1 MSQPADIIIT
11 NAKVF
16 TSDESN
22 PSAQAVAIKGNR
34 IIYVGTNAGAESFK
48 DKSTRIIDA
57 QGHTLTPGF
66 IDTHVHLLW
75 GSISMGNAQLQEV
88 RTKDDLKKI
97 LVEFADANKT
107 SEWVVGRGIRYNIV
121 STRQEL
127 DEIIA
132 DRPIYIGAFDGHTAW
147 ANTKALEMAGIL
159 NDDKREMTNGIV
171 VRDEHGLAA
180 GELREG
186 DAMHAVFNLVP
197 VPDANRKRE
206 LLKLGIKEF
215 NKTGI
220 TSVHNMNG
228 NMEEMLAYAALEDS
242 GEINMRVYV
251 PYHVKP
257 ETKEEELQEAAEM
270 AKIQMDYVRGGA
282 AKFFMDGVW
291 ESYTA
296 FNVHPYAD
304 APETKVEPIFTLEH
318 FTRMASL
325 CDKLGIQVAVH
336 CCGDAAVRQTLDGYE
351 AVQTSNGKRD
361 SRHRIEHI
369 EVCQPEDMPRFKE
382 LGVIASMQTSHAPPN
397 LADDMVWTKRVGEGR
412 WPISF
417 PWRSLKNAGAHLS
430 LGSDWTVMPFDP
442 MLNMYVALNR
452 EKWSPNDV
460 DQRLTL
466 EECLIG
472 YTRDAAY
479 VEFKENEKGQ
489 LKEGYL
495 ADLALFSHDLFEVK
509 PEEIMSAKAVLTMI
523 DGRIVF
529 EGASS

>member
-1 MSQPADIIIT
+1 MTDKAGIIIM
-11 NAKVF
+11 NARIF
-16 TSDESN
+16 TSDEAN
-22 PSAQAVAIKGNR
+22 PRAEAIAIKGNR
-34 IIYVGTNAGAESFK
+34 IVYVGTNAEAEAFK
-48 DKSTRIIDA
+48 DASTRVIDA

-75 GSISMGNAQLQEV
+75 GSIWMGNAQLQEV
-88 RTKDDLKKI
+88 RTKEDLKKI
-97 LVEFADANKT
+97 LVEFAEANKT

-132 DRPIYIGAFDGHTAW
+132 DRPIYIGAFDGHTGW

-159 NDDKREMTNGIV
+159 KDDGRELTNGII

-186 DAMHAVFNLVP
+186 DAMHTVFGLVP

-228 NMEEMLAYAALEDS
+228 DMEEMLAYAALEDS
-242 GEINMRVYV
+242 GEMNMRVYV

-257 ETKEEELQEAAEM
+257 ETKEEELKEAAEM

-296 FNVHPYAD
+296 FNIDPYAD
-304 APETKVEPIFTLEH
+304 DPSVGIVAPIFSLEH
-318 FTRMASL
+318 FVRMASL
-325 CDKLGIQVAVH
+325 CDKMGMQIAVH
-336 CCGDAAVRQTLDGYE
+336 ACGDGAVRQTLDGYE
-351 AVQTSNGKRD
+351 AIQKANGKRD
-361 SRHRIEHI
+361 SRHRVEHI

-382 LGVIASMQTSHAPPN
+382 LGVIASMQTSHSPFS
-397 LADDMVWTKRVGEGR
+397 LEDDVVWTKRTGPQR
-412 WPISF
+412 WHISF
-417 PWRSLKNAGAHLS
+417 PWRDLKNAGAHLS
-430 LGSDWTVMPFDP
+430 LGSDWTVAPFDP
-442 MLNMYVALNR
+442 MVNIYVALNR
-452 EKWSPNDV
+452 KKLAEENPN
-460 DQRLTL
+460 QNLTL
-466 EECLIG
+466 EECIIG

-495 ADLALFSHDLFEVK
+495 ADLVLFSHDLFEVK

-529 EGASS
+529 EE

>member
-1 MSQPADIIIT
+1 MTDKAGIIIM
-11 NAKVF
+11 NARIF
-16 TSDESN
+16 TSDEAN
-22 PSAQAVAIKGNR
+22 PRAEAIAIKGNH
-34 IIYVGTNAGAESFK
+34 IVYVGTNAEAEAFK
-48 DKSTRIIDA
+48 DASTRVIDA

-75 GSISMGNAQLQEV
+75 GSIWMGNAQLQEV
-88 RTKDDLKKI
+88 RTKEDLKKI
-97 LVEFADANKT
+97 LVEFAEANKT

-132 DRPIYIGAFDGHTAW
+132 DRPIYIGAFDGHTGW

-159 NDDKREMTNGIV
+159 KDDGRELTNGII

-186 DAMHAVFNLVP
+186 DAMHTVFGLVP

-228 NMEEMLAYAALEDS
+228 DMEEMLAYAALEDS
-242 GEINMRVYV
+242 GEMNMRVYV

-257 ETKEEELQEAAEM
+257 ETKEEELKEAAEM

-296 FNVHPYAD
+296 FNIDPYAD
-304 APETKVEPIFTLEH
+304 DPSVGIVAPIFSLEH
-318 FTRMASL
+318 FVRMASL
-325 CDKLGIQVAVH
+325 CDKMGMQIAVH
-336 CCGDAAVRQTLDGYE
+336 ACGDGAVRQTLDGYE
-351 AVQTSNGKRD
+351 AIQKANGKRD
-361 SRHRIEHI
+361 SRHRVEHI

-382 LGVIASMQTSHAPPN
+382 LGVIASMQTSHSPFS
-397 LADDMVWTKRVGEGR
+397 LEDDVVWTKRTGPQR
-412 WPISF
+412 WHISF
-417 PWRSLKNAGAHLS
+417 PWRDLKNAGAHLS
-430 LGSDWTVMPFDP
+430 LGSDWTVAPFDP
-442 MLNMYVALNR
+442 MVNIYVALNR
-452 EKWSPNDV
+452 KKLAEENPN
-460 DQRLTL
+460 QNLTL
-466 EECLIG
+466 EECIIG

-495 ADLALFSHDLFEVK
+495 ADLVLFSHDLFEVK

-529 EGASS
+529 EE

>member
-1 MSQPADIIIT
+1 MTDKAGIIIM
-11 NAKVF
+11 NARIF
-16 TSDESN
+16 TSDEAN
-22 PSAQAVAIKGNR
+22 PRAEAIAIKGNR
-34 IIYVGTNAGAESFK
+34 IVYVGTNAEADAFK
-48 DKSTRIIDA
+48 DASTRVIDA

-75 GSISMGNAQLQEV
+75 GSIWMGNAQLQEV
-88 RTKDDLKKI
+88 RTKEDLKKI
-97 LVEFADANKT
+97 LVEFAEANKT

-132 DRPIYIGAFDGHTAW
+132 DRPIYIGAFDGHTGW

-159 NDDKREMTNGIV
+159 KDDGRELTNGII

-186 DAMHAVFNLVP
+186 DAMHTVFGLVP

-228 NMEEMLAYAALEDS
+228 DMEEMLAYAALEDS
-242 GEINMRVYV
+242 GEMNMRVYV

-257 ETKEEELQEAAEM
+257 ETKEEELKEAAEM

-296 FNVHPYAD
+296 FNIDPYAD
-304 APETKVEPIFTLEH
+304 DPSVGIVAPIFSLEH
-318 FTRMASL
+318 FVRMASL
-325 CDKLGIQVAVH
+325 CDKMGMQIAVH
-336 CCGDAAVRQTLDGYE
+336 ACGDGAVRQTLDGYE
-351 AVQTSNGKRD
+351 AIQKANGKRD
-361 SRHRIEHI
+361 SRHRVEHI

-382 LGVIASMQTSHAPPN
+382 LGVIASMQTSHSPFS
-397 LADDMVWTKRVGEGR
+397 LEDDVVWTKRTGPQR
-412 WPISF
+412 WHISF
-417 PWRSLKNAGAHLS
+417 PWRDLKNAGAHLS
-430 LGSDWTVMPFDP
+430 LGSDWTVAPFDP
-442 MLNMYVALNR
+442 MVNIYVALNR
-452 EKWSPNDV
+452 KKLAEENPN
-460 DQRLTL
+460 QNLTL
-466 EECLIG
+466 EECIIG

-495 ADLALFSHDLFEVK
+495 ADLVLFSHDLFEVK

-529 EGASS
+529 EE